1 MKKISVS
8 VMVIIAAVLC
18 AQTSLAAEVRLCPG
32 EREMLA
38 AVLCAECAGEP
49 LAARVAIAGI
59 VLDAADAGCSCLAD
73 AVRSVFPQHEIL
85 LADGSSDDMR
95 LSLDAVDAALAGCRP
110 AGGATSFDKR
120 LKEKPRLDFADGEEQ
135 NGTVIG
141 SYIFK

>member
-1 MKKISVS
+1 MKKICVS
-8 VMVIIAAVLC
+8 VMVIIAALLC
-18 AQTSLAAEVRLCPG
+18 AQTSHGAEARLCPE

-49 LAARVAIAGI
+49 LAARVTIAGI
-59 VLDAADAGCSCLAD
+59 VLDAVDAGCCCLAD
-73 AVRSVFPQHEIL
+73 AVRSVFPRHDFS
-85 LADGSSDDMR
+85 LADASADERR

-110 AGGATSFDKR
+110 AGCVSTFDKR
-120 LKEKPRLDFADGEEQ
+120 LKEKPRLDFADDEEQ